1 LRFAPADTKG
11 DFRFDTDVLPFT
23 VRRLDMPDLKIG
35 TRALNLRRRRAN
47 MEKMGERVIVAG
59 GCENDMRGDEI

>member
-1 LRFAPADTKG
+1 MRFAPADAKG
-11 DFRFDTDVLPFT
+11 DFRFDTDVLPLT
-23 VRRLDMPDLKIG
+23 VRRLGTPDLKIG

-47 MEKMGERVIVAG
+47 MEKTGERVTVAE